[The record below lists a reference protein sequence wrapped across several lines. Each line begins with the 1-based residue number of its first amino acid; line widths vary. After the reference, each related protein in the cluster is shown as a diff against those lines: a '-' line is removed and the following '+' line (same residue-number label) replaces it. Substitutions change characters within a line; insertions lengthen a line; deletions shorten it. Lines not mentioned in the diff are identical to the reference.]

1 MSRPMFY
8 VLGAINRQGTCAVIT
23 LSALSLSICLN
34 LFAIPRWSYIGSGA
48 ITLINGT
55 LVTLAAWYT
64 TRRYGFPLPA
74 ARILWKPALA
84 SSIMGVAVYLL
95 DSFSNAG
102 LPALVLLGAAVYLAF
117 IGILRSF
124 TGDDWY
130 LFKEVLRGRRRQEK
144 AESP

>member
-1 MSRPMFY
+1 
-8 VLGAINRQGTCAVIT
+8 V
-23 LSALSLSICLN
+23 
-34 LFAIPRWSYIGSGA
+34 
-48 ITLINGT
+48 
-55 LVTLAAWYT
+55 
-64 TRRYGFPLPA
+64 
-74 ARILWKPALA
+74 
-84 SSIMGVAVYLL
+84 